1 MKTIDYIDK
10 TFPITLQ
17 DLNDLAKVHKEDPK
31 DLNIEIHNTK
41 YVQCAVLN
49 QDGDIQLYPK
59 NGYPQPK
66 TKENEDLPR
75 FDEAYH
81 ILSQINDLI
90 NILSQI
96 KDLINMDLYIVSEMD
111 LKDLDEAYTIL
122 NRFYEKQL
130 INQP

>member
-31 DLNIEIHNTK
+31 DINIEIHNTK

-49 QDGDIQLYPK
+49 QDGDIQLYPE

-75 FDEAYH
+75 FDKAYH
-81 ILSQINDLI
+81 ILN
-90 NILSQI
+90 QI
-96 KDLINMDLYIVSEMD
+96 KDLINMDLHIVSEMD
-111 LKDLDEAYTIL
+111 LKDLDEAHTIL
-122 NRFYEKQL
+122 IRFYEKQQ